1 MSIQAID
8 WNPVATETAA
18 LYGITIKDY
27 TYGGQACDFE
37 SLLVEISTS
46 RATLIEGE
54 ISPVSTQV
62 QKRNERLSKLGE
74 ALSDLS
80 KIQAEFA
87 DDAGGSTKST
97 TSASTNTQAIVRD
110 LNVNNSTIFTDG
122 GKVTKA
128 SVEEAIQLVKT
139 EIDRLNNASQSD
151 MTRLQTLVDKRDESF
166 STASQL
172 MQSVSDTRSNVI
184 RILGS

>member
-8 WNPVATETAA
+8 WDPVSTETAA

-54 ISPVSTQV
+54 ISPVSAQV

-74 ALSDLS
+74 ALSELS
-80 KIQAEFA
+80 RIQASFA
-87 DDAGGSTKST
+87 DDAGGSTQST
-97 TSASTNTQAIVRD
+97 DTVTDKTQKIVGD
-110 LNVNNSTIFTDG
+110 LNVNNNQLFWQ